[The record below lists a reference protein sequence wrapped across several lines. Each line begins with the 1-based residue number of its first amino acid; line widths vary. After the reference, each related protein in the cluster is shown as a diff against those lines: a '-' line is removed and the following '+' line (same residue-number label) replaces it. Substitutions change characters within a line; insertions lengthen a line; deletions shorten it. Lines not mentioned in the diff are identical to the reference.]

1 MRRTYRQDPVTRE
14 FYEIGREMDHQRSI
28 VRGFEPYLSP
38 VDGSVIRNRS
48 DLKEHEKRT
57 GQTNDLDH
65 LREQTQRE
73 VAGRK
78 VGSPGTIEE
87 RKQAIRDACERVRSS
102 GFSRRTMYDE

>member
-1 MRRTYRQDPVTRE
+1 MRRTYRQDPVTRKFHE
-14 FYEIGREMDHQRSI
+14 VGREVDHQRSI

-38 VDGSVIRNRS
+38 VDGSVIRNRA

-65 LREQTQRE
+65 LREMTQRE
-73 VAGRK
+73 AGRQVK
-78 VGSPGTIEE
+78 SPGTTAE